1 MILKK
6 GYVFFLVT
14 LLLGGSIALHAQRR
28 PQRQITVKL
37 ASMVPA
43 NTPWGAALNRMAA
56 EWSAAT
62 NGEVRMQIYPS
73 GTQGTESD
81 VLQKLNMNA
90 LQAAVFT
97 SFGLNKIVPE
107 IMAFSIP
114 MLIRNDKELAA
125 VFNALKPDMEEKINR
140 GNYYSMALV
149 RGGWIKIFSKNP
161 VFVPNDLKRM
171 KVGSDSQEPAMT
183 AAFKSMGYQVTPMES
198 NRTLI
203 ALNGGAIDAI
213 YVSPIASAGMQFFGV
228 AKNMST
234 VNIAPFLGGIVMN
247 KHTWEMIPPQHQQ
260 AILAITRR
268 IGTEIETSLAQLESD
283 AISTMVKHG
292 LVINDV
298 NARQAQE
305 WYDDLEKSIPL
316 LLNTDTFDR
325 GTYEKINGIIRPLRD
340 GR

>member
-1 MILKK
+1 VKK
-6 GYVFFLVT
+6 GSVFFFVV
-14 LLLGGSIALHAQRR
+14 LLFVGSAALHAQRR
-28 PQRQITVKL
+28 PPRQITVKL

-62 NGEVRMQIYPS
+62 NGEVKMQIYPN
-73 GTQGTESD
+73 GTQGSESD

-97 SFGLNKIVPE
+97 SFGLRKIVPE
-107 IMAFSIP
+107 IMTLSIP
-114 MLIRNDKELAA
+114 MLIRSDDELSV
-125 VFNALKPDMEEKINR
+125 VFDVLKPSMEEKINSR
-140 GNYYSMALV
+140 NYFSMALV
-149 RGGWIKIFSKNP
+149 RGGWVKIFSKNP
-161 VFVPNDLKRM
+161 VFVPADLKKM
-171 KVGSDSQEPAMT
+171 KVGSDTQEPAMT
-183 AAFKSMGYQVTPMES
+183 AAFKQMGYQVVPVES

-213 YVSPIASAGMQFFGV
+213 YGSPIASAGMQFFAI

-247 KHTWEMIPPQHQQ
+247 RHTWEMIPEQHRE
-260 AILAITRR
+260 AIFAITQR
-268 IGTEIETSLAQLESD
+268 IGAEIETSLAQLESD
-283 AISTMVKHG
+283 AISTMVRHG

-298 NARQAQE
+298 DSRQAQE

-316 LLNTDTFDR
+316 LLETNTFDR
-325 GTYEKINGIIRPLRD
+325 DTYDKINELLKTLRD